1 MAEDQVVR
9 WQRFAAAHPEILIV
23 APDYSQGDTDYIA
36 RLTKGSERVL
46 ATSPDLRSLLD
57 ELDTVCR

>member
-1 MAEDQVVR
+1 M
-9 WQRFAAAHPEILIV
+9 